1 MARRRLEQ
9 ALLESRGLERSK
21 QSGGD
26 GDGDGG
32 EEDGPWGP
40 AGLRVR
46 HQVPL
51 SKDAHGIYSLRFAPG
66 GGRLAAGFGNGAV
79 QIVNVATGS
88 LDSSLFP
95 GHRTRHATTALSY
108 HPRRPSLLLAVG
120 ADGIISLYNLDSET
134 LLATVIEKENEI
146 NAMDFCM
153 DGSTYAT
160 AGKDR
165 HIRLYDSH
173 TNQLSHILQAPDFM
187 TGDVTPSSG
196 HSRRIFALRFH
207 PGERNVFLTG
217 GWDDCVKIWDKRMA
231 KEAQRVINGPHI
243 CGPGLDIQGNRVL
256 TGSWVP
262 HNALQL
268 WDLRTS
274 QLQKNLPFPGGP
286 TQGLGEVRGTDAMWG
301 LFGALALSHL
311 ISLLWNVLCCMRHTA
326 HRDGS
331 RRLLLQFRRSVKHEA
346 EEIPVYGN
354 ISYLLKGQSSAF
366 ESSAVPAS
374 QEAQE
379 SSPKKPTC
387 YANLKMMKA
396 QGRQLLESSVEGAEI
411 QYTDVV
417 VTGPRW
423 SEPEI
428 WGGGLLK
435 GKEATRPQSELYASV
450 HTDRYTTKFENQDY
464 ANNHAVPS

>member
-1 MARRRLEQ
+1 ME
-9 ALLESRGLERSK
+9 G
-21 QSGGD
+21 SG
-26 GDGDGG
+26 
-32 EEDGPWGP
+32 
-40 AGLRVR
+40 ATL
-46 HQVPL
+46 
-51 SKDAHGIYSLRFAPG
+51 
-66 GGRLAAGFGNGAV
+66 
-79 QIVNVATGS
+79 IVNVATAS
-88 LDSSLFP
+88 LHSSLFR
-95 GHRTRHATTALSY
+95 GHRTRHAITALAY
-108 HPRRPSLLLAVG
+108 HPGRPSLLLAVG
-120 ADGIISLYNLDSET
+120 ADGIISLYSMDSET
-134 LLATVIEKENEI
+134 LLATVTEKENEI

-207 PGERNVFLTG
+207 PGERHVFLTA

-243 CGPGLDIQGNRVL
+243 CGPGLDIQGNCVL

-286 TQGLGEVRGTDAMWG
+286 MQGQFLYAARFCDQDIVVAGGSGTSGASAIHTGTNQVLGEILLPNKPVQAVAVAPGLGQVQGTGAMWG
-301 LFGALALSHL
+301 LVGALVLSHL
-311 ISLLWNVLCCMRHTA
+311 VSLLWNILCCVRHTA
-326 HRDGS
+326 HRDES
-331 RRLLLQFRRSVKHEA
+331 RRLLPQFSRSVKHVT

-354 ISYLLKGQSSAF
+354 ISYLQTGQSSGF
-366 ESSAVPAS
+366 ESSAVSES
-374 QEAQE
+374 QEEQE

-387 YANLKMMKA
+387 YANLKMLKP
-396 QGRQLLESSVEGAEI
+396 QGRQLPESSVGGAEI

-417 VTGPRW
+417 VTGPRR

-428 WGGGLLK
+428 WGGGPLK
-435 GKEATRPQSELYASV
+435 GREATRPQSELYASV
-450 HTDRYTTKFENQDY
+450 HSERYTAKFENQDY